1 MMLKRLDGKSQIYVL
16 LLLLPRLL
24 MMMALL
30 DEVFGNH
37 PTFDLEF
44 DNDVL
49 SQCRYAQIVVVPL
62 FCSYFKFFFFLFFIP
77 LLYSVTPWVLVILWE
92 KC

>member
-1 MMLKRLDGKSQIYVL
+1 MLKRLDGESQIYLLLL

-24 MMMALL
+24 MMMALP
-30 DEVFGNH
+30 DEVLGNH

-49 SQCRYAQIVVVPL
+49 SQCRFTQIVVVPL
-62 FCSYFKFFFFLFFIP
+62 FCNYFEFFIFLFLFLFCTALP
-77 LLYSVTPWVLVILWE
+77 LGF
-92 KC
+92 